1 MISQIKL
8 HLTQKKPQKSKT
20 KHKNDEHSETSEYDC
35 MCGYDFFS
43 SPLELENFEDGMF
56 DQADMQLTS
65 LQDAFIETMFD
76 FDYWEQANQI
86 VATPQVVVG
95 GDLQELRRT
104 AIWDPYNMDI

>member
-8 HLTQKKPQKSKT
+8 HLTQKKPQKSKN
-20 KHKNDEHSETSEYDC
+20 KRKNDEHSETSE
-35 MCGYDFFS
+35 YDFFS
-43 SPLELENFEDGMF
+43 SPLELENFEDGVF

-65 LQDAFIETMFD
+65 RQDAFIETMFD
-76 FDYWEQANQI
+76 FDSWEQANQI
-86 VATPQVVVG
+86 VATPQSVVG